1 MKISIFLIE
10 VLAASYIPNLR
21 DVGIGRFGRNKERVL
36 TREEELSD
44 PKEIDSIP
52 EAIQN
57 KNLFLNLAAEE
68 LARNSLTADAEKSI
82 KPNGSVKN
90 LKTDDR
96 NDERR

>member
-10 VLAASYIPNLR
+10 VLAASYIPNKR
-21 DVGIGRFGRNKERVL
+21 DSGVGRWGRNKERVL

-44 PKEIDSIP
+44 AKDIDSIP